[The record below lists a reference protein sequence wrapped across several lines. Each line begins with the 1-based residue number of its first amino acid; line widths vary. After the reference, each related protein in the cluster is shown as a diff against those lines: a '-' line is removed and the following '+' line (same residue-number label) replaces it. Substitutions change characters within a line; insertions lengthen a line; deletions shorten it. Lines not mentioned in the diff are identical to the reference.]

1 MKAKKALRTAY
12 LNLIWVALIF
22 VLLIWLMSVLKC
34 DMAPPAY

>member
-1 MKAKKALRTAY
+1 MKAKKALRTGY

-22 VLLIWLMSVLKC
+22 VLLFWLMSVLKC